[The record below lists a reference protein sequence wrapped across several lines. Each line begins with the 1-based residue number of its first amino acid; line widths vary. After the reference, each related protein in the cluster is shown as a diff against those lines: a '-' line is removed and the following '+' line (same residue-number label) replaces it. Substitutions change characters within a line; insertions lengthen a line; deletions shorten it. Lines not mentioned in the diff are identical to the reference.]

1 MEKRSLN
8 PKLSVGDRI
17 ELYHMDGESSMR
29 PGMEGTVTSVERDVF
44 TNVPDSYL
52 VGVKWDNG
60 RSISLCS
67 DVDIWKLA
75 KKKVNESAEMIKFFK
90 SNEDLFKLFDW
101 KFLREYLVKIQ
112 KSGIV
117 NMLGSAPL
125 LYCGSEHIDR
135 YYGENKEDDESF
147 QDVLEMADDAKQKMV
162 QGTMKWLEDNNKEI
176 SVESANRYVR
186 KLSEKII
193 ELYVIFY

>member
-1 MEKRSLN
+1 MF
-8 PKLSVGDRI
+8 G
-17 ELYHMDGESSMR
+17 
-29 PGMEGTVTSVERDVF
+29 
-44 TNVPDSYL
+44 
-52 VGVKWDNG
+52 
-60 RSISLCS
+60 
-67 DVDIWKLA
+67 A
-75 KKKVNESAEMIKFFK
+75 
-90 SNEDLFKLFDW
+90 
-101 KFLREYLVKIQ
+101 
-112 KSGIV
+112 
-117 NMLGSAPL
+117 APL